1 MKAIELLKVSHS
13 LIKAL
18 KNANL
23 GLDDTKYIGLF
34 DEYTEGQSCGLKT
47 SYLVASLAN
56 KYHISERKVYNL
68 LKKFKNDCKI
78 PAS

>member
-1 MKAIELLKVSHS
+1 MI
-13 LIKAL
+13 IAL

-23 GLDDTKYIGLF
+23 GLNDTQYIGLF
-34 DEYTEGQSCGLKT
+34 DEYTEGQACGLKT
-47 SYLVASLAN
+47 SYLVASLAD

-78 PAS
+78 PAP